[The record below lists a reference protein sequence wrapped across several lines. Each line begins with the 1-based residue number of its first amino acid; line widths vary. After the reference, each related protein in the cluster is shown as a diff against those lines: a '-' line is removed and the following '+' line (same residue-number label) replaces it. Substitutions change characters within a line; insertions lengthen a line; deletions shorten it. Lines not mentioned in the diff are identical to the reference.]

1 MAPTHHGIWCMS
13 EAERTKLQELT
24 LQRDALQLRIRQM
37 HTRSHKGIWLIGA
50 FTILSVPALLS
61 HQLFPPLSDSLKQTL
76 GASPSPTIISVL
88 LVIYAFSAILLILT
102 KIANGTQQKFGAYSH
117 LGYLS
122 GFYMFYYFSES
133 LTENFWAVFAAGITI
148 LCLESYFI
156 WSNSMALA
164 RELQD
169 ELALLDRKRNLLL

>member
-1 MAPTHHGIWCMS
+1 MHHGTWCMS
-13 EAERTKLQELT
+13 EAEQTKIKELT
-24 LQRDALQLRIRQM
+24 LQHDALQLRIRQM